1 MADLTHLY
9 HAGQRVRCSLDHIM
23 YMGTVKE
30 VYTDHIIVDIP
41 EVSDHCWFE
50 EGLNMDCVYP
60 EYNFEKGSKK

>member
-1 MADLTHLY
+1 MADLTHVY
-9 HAGQRVRCSLDHIM
+9 HAGQRVRCNMDYIM

-30 VYTDHIIVDIP
+30 VCADHIIVDIP

-60 EYNFEKGSKK
+60 EYNFEEENKK

>member
-1 MADLTHLY
+1 MSDLTHLY
-9 HAGQRVRCSLDHIM
+9 HTGQRVHCNLDRIM

-60 EYNFEKGSKK
+60 EYNF